1 MKKICL
7 IILIALCFAVYADEP
22 EHEPRHEV
30 EEIVF
35 DFIADL
41 KDDVYADNIFFF
53 QSDTELTKEDR
64 SYYFRRLETFVRN
77 NEWDLFFTAVDMY
90 DGQDD
95 IADVILKAG
104 SGDIVIFI
112 VAYWYD
118 TERWELDGYE
128 FPGLTYD
135 RPEDQ
140 SYEDYV
146 AEIIANAKDYGVPY
160 SQRKTITDMGTYYI
174 EYY

>member
-1 MKKICL
+1 MKRICL
-7 IILIALCFAVYADEP
+7 LTLIALCFAAYAEEP
-22 EHEPRHEV
+22 IHTPKHEV
-30 EEIVF
+30 EDIVF
-35 DFIADL
+35 EFITDL
-41 KDDVYADNIFFF
+41 KSDVYADHIFFF

-64 SYYFRRLETFVRN
+64 QYYFRRLETFVRN

-90 DGQDD
+90 DGQED
-95 IADVILKAG
+95 IADVILQAA

-140 SYEDYV
+140 SYEDYI
-146 AEIIANAKDYGVPY
+146 AEIIDNAKEFGVPH
-160 SQRKTITDMGTYYI
+160 SQRNTITDMGTYYI
-174 EYY
+174 EYD